1 MIVEIDT
8 PAHTQSWGR
17 SEKYKNVVVNC
28 SDPFEG
34 QFDPTINQTYELVTQ
49 VMNYTNQAF

>member
-1 MIVEIDT
+1 VIVEIDT